1 MGNESMYKKL
11 NITYEL
17 GSNFV
22 NCSIRKVHNLYTIS
36 LLSIK
41 YKEEMFQLKILLYI
55 FFRNP

>member
-22 NCSIRKVHNLYTIS
+22 NCSIRKVHNLYNNFIA
-36 LLSIK
+36 LN
-41 YKEEMFQLKILLYI
+41 KI
-55 FFRNP
+55 